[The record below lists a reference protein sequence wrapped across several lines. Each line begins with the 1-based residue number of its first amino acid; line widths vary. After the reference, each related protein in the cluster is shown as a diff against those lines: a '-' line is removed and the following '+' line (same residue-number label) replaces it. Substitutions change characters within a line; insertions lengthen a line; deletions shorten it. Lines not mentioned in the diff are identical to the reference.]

1 MIVRQLPSL
10 FLKDASG
17 PPVSPSGKI
26 RRIPQESSRESSQQ
40 NPCSAQTLISITFH
54 INVRPVVRL
63 SKTPLVGLP
72 WEQNRATLL
81 RYVRFA
87 QRESVRGAK
96 PDPNRIGGPPVS
108 LSKRLSTFVAFSVG
122 IAAFCANTT
131 QSRAQ
136 SQSEVEKASTA
147 AYTMVSIKL
156 DKSGISQQTITT
168 KPNELNRGPSP

>member
-96 PDPNRIGGPPVS
+96 PDPNRRSARVP
-108 LSKRLSTFVAFSVG
+108 
-122 IAAFCANTT
+122 
-131 QSRAQ
+131 
-136 SQSEVEKASTA
+136 
-147 AYTMVSIKL
+147 
-156 DKSGISQQTITT
+156 QQTPFHIRGLLGRYRSFLRKHNS
-168 KPNELNRGPSP
+168 KPGTVAVRSGKSQHSRVYDGFYQTGQIWHLATNDNHKA

>member
-87 QRESVRGAK
+87 QPESVRGAK
-96 PDPNRIGGPPVS
+96 PDPNRRSARVPQQTPFHIRGLLGRYRS
-108 LSKRLSTFVAFSVG
+108 FLR
-122 IAAFCANTT
+122 NTT

-168 KPNELNRGPSP
+168 KPNELNGGPSP